1 MKKIIVIHFPCQP
14 HFFSYGGFDI
24 QMDRVIELTNNSK
37 VISKKVDLWSKSEQF
52 DIAHFWG
59 VSESHKRNV
68 MFCKNNGIKTV
79 VSGLFSQKSYKLKCK
94 QKIFNFLNKIS
105 FNKSVLYDFD
115 IITVINKQQAQVV
128 NEFFGIKTSKIK
140 IVPTILDDYL
150 YNVDKINSKNNKKF
164 VLCVGTICSRKNQI
178 KLAEAC
184 IKLDYECIFVG
195 RFETSEISYIKK
207 FNKLI
212 DNHKNIITH
221 YDNLSI
227 EELCNL
233 YQTCQSVA
241 CISHSETE
249 PASILEGMYFEKP
262 IIASDLLFARIDK
275 FKNLIYCNQN
285 NNNSII
291 NALKISF
298 DSNKDIKYPNFNRN
312 ENYSNNVT
320 SLYSDI
326 YTKLVNNN

>member
-195 RFETSEISYIKK
+195 DSINDALCAKNSKS
-207 FNKLI
+207 KLV
-212 DNHKNIITH
+212 
-221 YDNLSI
+221 L
-227 EELCNL
+227 
-233 YQTCQSVA
+233 
-241 CISHSETE
+241 
-249 PASILEGMYFEKP
+249 LEHG
-262 IIASDLLFARIDK
+262 
-275 FKNLIYCNQN
+275 
-285 NNNSII
+285 
-291 NALKISF
+291 
-298 DSNKDIKYPNFNRN
+298 
-312 ENYSNNVT
+312 YSNEDINNMEADFVCADLKNFCKVIS
-320 SLYSDI
+320 SL
-326 YTKLVNNN
+326 